1 MWCYRLCILIS
12 VFLQIQQCLAPAYQR
27 PEAQNEV
34 LTDPS
39 KTYQEK
45 YTIFVQQKSES
56 CFFLEN
62 MLVDYVLSVHYMVL
76 SSSNGK
82 QLDITMRIRDPE
94 NRMVVYQARKKEGHY
109 VDYKVTKEGHY
120 ELCFNN
126 KFSMYES
133 KKVMWEVDVVGDED
147 TLESEEGVV
156 LAVNQTL
163 QDYLTKAEM
172 VRN

>member
-1 MWCYRLCILIS
+1 MWSYRLCILIS
-12 VFLQIQQCLAPAYQR
+12 VQQCLAPAHQR
-27 PEAQNEV
+27 PEALNEV
-34 LTDPS
+34 PTDPS
-39 KTYQEK
+39 KSYQER

-62 MLVDYVLSVHYMVL
+62 MLVDYVLSILYMVL

-82 QLDITMRIRDPE
+82 QLDMLMRIRDPE
-94 NRMVVYQARKKEGHY
+94 NRMVIYQARKKEGHY

-147 TLESEEGVV
+147 TLESEEGAV
-156 LAVNQTL
+156 LAANQTL
-163 QDYLTKAEM
+163 QDYLTKADM

>member
-1 MWCYRLCILIS
+1 
-12 VFLQIQQCLAPAYQR
+12 
-27 PEAQNEV
+27 
-34 LTDPS
+34 
-39 KTYQEK
+39 
-45 YTIFVQQKSES
+45 
-56 CFFLEN
+56 
-62 MLVDYVLSVHYMVL
+62 MLVDYVLSIHYMVL

-94 NRMVVYQARKKEGHY
+94 NRMVIYQARKKEGHY

-147 TLESEEGVV
+147 TLESEEGV

-163 QDYLTKAEM
+163 QDYLVKADM
-172 VRN
+172 VSSEDNIGIS